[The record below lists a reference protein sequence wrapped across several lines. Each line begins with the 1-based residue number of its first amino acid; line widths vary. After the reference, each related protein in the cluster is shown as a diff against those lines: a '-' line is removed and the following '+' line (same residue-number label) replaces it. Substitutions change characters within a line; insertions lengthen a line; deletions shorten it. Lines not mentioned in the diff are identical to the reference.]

1 MFLKYNSSSISYS
14 HADPSDSEYIPPSS
28 LSFIDCSIPVKSL
41 NGSKSGP
48 TMHAS
53 MFESIHF
60 RQNSAATLKQSAI
73 DSMISRAHELDLA
86 CEGDE
91 FIPSDEGYVSLFNC
105 LNAVKADGM
114 AIKGDIVWSNTVPA
128 LKQNI
133 HRYGCSVLEMYLAN
147 SFLTANATGKFDIPN
162 VGNGEIKVGDY
173 TKAFVAFGYDS
184 TGVIVMNSLGLKWGS
199 LGFARLAWKCFE
211 DSSTVLLPNG
221 ENERCFIK
229 AASFKGCFN

>member
-1 MFLKYNSSSISYS
+1 MFLKYNPSSISYS
-14 HADPSDSEYIPPSS
+14 HADPSDTAYAPPTS
-28 LSFIDCSIPVKSL
+28 LNFINCSIPVKSL
-41 NGSKSGP
+41 NGNKSGP
-48 TMHAS
+48 TMVAS

-60 RQNSAATLKQSAI
+60 RKSNAAVFNPSSI
-73 DSMISRAHELDLA
+73 DNLISRAHELDLA

-91 FIPSDEGYVSLFNC
+91 FIPSDEGYVSLFNY
-105 LNAVKADGM
+105 LNAVKADGK

-133 HRYGCSVLEMYLAN
+133 HRYGCSVIEMHLAN
-147 SFLTANATGKFDIPN
+147 SFLTVNATGQFNIPN

-173 TKAFVAFGYDS
+173 SKAFVAFGYDS
-184 TGVIVMNSLGLKWGS
+184 TGVIVMNSLGVKWGS

-211 DSSTVLLPNG
+211 DSSTVLLPSG